1 MQTTKNG
8 VREIAKLA
16 KVSIGTV
23 SNVMNHP
30 EVVAVETVE
39 RVNAA
44 MAQLGYQVGA
54 RKKGRQILAF
64 GDTARGKALIEKV
77 EGTGLEIQAIDVSDE
92 TKREKLLNYLMA
104 NKSAAAALLIV
115 TQAGA
120 MASELGNILQ
130 YYLRLVDN
138 LNFQLHYQNLQQHHL
153 YSNAIQFHQQK
164 LLALQFHHFHT

>member
-1 MQTTKNG
+1 MKNG

-23 SNVMNHP
+23 SNVMNRP
-30 EVVAVETVE
+30 EVVSPETVE

-44 MAQLGYQVGA
+44 MTELGYVVGA
-54 RKKGRQILAF
+54 RKKGRRVLAF
-64 GDTARGKALIEKV
+64 GETAQGKAIIEKV
-77 EGTGLEIQAIDVSDE
+77 AQNGLEVHTIDLTDE

-130 YYLRLVDN
+130 
-138 LNFQLHYQNLQQHHL
+138 
-153 YSNAIQFHQQK
+153 
-164 LLALQFHHFHT
+164 

>member
-1 MQTTKNG
+1 MKNG

-23 SNVMNHP
+23 SNVMNRP
-30 EVVAVETVE
+30 EVVSPETVE

-44 MAQLGYQVGA
+44 MIELGYVVGA
-54 RKKGRQILAF
+54 RKKGRRVLAF
-64 GDTARGKALIEKV
+64 GETAQGKAIIEKV
-77 EGTGLEIQAIDVSDE
+77 AQSGLEVQTIDLTDE

-104 NKSAAAALLIV
+104 NKSTAAALLIV

-130 YYLRLVDN
+130 
-138 LNFQLHYQNLQQHHL
+138 
-153 YSNAIQFHQQK
+153 
-164 LLALQFHHFHT
+164 

>member
-54 RKKGRQILAF
+54 RKKGRRRLVLCDSPESMALVN
-64 GDTARGKALIEKV
+64 KALAEGVAIEKICIC
-77 EGTGLEIQAIDVSDE
+77 EES
-92 TKREKLLNYLMA
+92 KREKALRFLLE
-104 NKSAAAALLIV
+104 NKAAAGAILLIG
-115 TQAGA
+115 QAGA
-120 MASELGNILQ
+120 LANELGNIL
-130 YYLRLVDN
+130 N
-138 LNFQLHYQNLQQHHL
+138 
-153 YSNAIQFHQQK
+153 
-164 LLALQFHHFHT
+164 

>member
-77 EGTGLEIQAIDVSDE
+77 EGAGLEVQTIDISDE
-92 TKREKLLNYLMA
+92 TKREKLLRYLLE
-104 NKSAAAALLIV
+104 NKSAAAALLVV
-115 TQAGA
+115 TQAGNI
-120 MASELGNILQ
+120 ASEIAELLGTGNIPL
-130 YYLRLVDN
+130 
-138 LNFQLHYQNLQQHHL
+138 
-153 YSNAIQFHQQK
+153 
-164 LLALQFHHFHT
+164 